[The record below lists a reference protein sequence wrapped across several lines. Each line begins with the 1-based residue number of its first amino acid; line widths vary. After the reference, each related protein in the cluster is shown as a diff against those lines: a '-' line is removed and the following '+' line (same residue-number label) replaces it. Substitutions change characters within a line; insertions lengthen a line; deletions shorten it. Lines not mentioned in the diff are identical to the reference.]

1 MIELKH
7 IYYTIKDGDKEKT
20 ILEDIN
26 CIFDDD
32 CVTAITGQNG
42 SGKSTLTK
50 LIMGIITP
58 TSGKIYFNNIVKK

>member
-32 CVTAITGQNG
+32 
-42 SGKSTLTK
+42 
-50 LIMGIITP
+50 
-58 TSGKIYFNNIVKK
+58 